1 MMANSARRGMTVA
14 GRLLVLIAAL
24 TTSACYPATFK
35 TRDRPDAETVLTLV
49 RQGQAVKAVRF
60 DGQPVEL
67 AQAVTTGDLVCSQN
81 LEPACMPAASF
92 VSVETWEPPPTPV
105 WAAALAVPF
114 MPLAI
119 ANIAIDE
126 TANAL
131 GGGPRIYSQSWAQS
145 SGANNP
151 CIRFVSP
158 LKDGA
163 WPHDSKIKSDLYRR
177 RLDLDGA
184 CLTLLAYPYS
194 VGWQLG
200 PDRAR
205 HLYFLGQARL
215 RFEAFACAEDRPAL
229 AASTPHVIVPS
240 SIYMEYRE
248 KPWPD
253 ELRAVFADPDTY
265 RITTDLT
272 EACNA
277 YGGVRPDL
285 TIAQRRVIEA
295 WPLPTPL
302 QITGLDGAEMSFTPS
317 SR

>member
-1 MMANSARRGMTVA
+1 MAISARLGMTVT

-24 TTSACYPATFK
+24 TTSACYPATIK

-60 DGQPVEL
+60 DGQAVEL
-67 AQAVTTGDLVCSQN
+67 AQAVTTGDLVCSHR
-81 LEPACMPAASF
+81 LEPACLPAASF
-92 VSVETWEPPPTPV
+92 VSVETWEQTPTPLWV
-105 WAAALAVPF
+105 SALAVPF

-119 ANIAIDE
+119 ASIAIDE
-126 TANAL
+126 TADAL
-131 GGGPRIYSQSWAQS
+131 GAGPRIYSPQWAQS
-145 SGANNP
+145 AAANNP
-151 CIRFVSP
+151 CIRFVNP

-163 WPHDSKIKSDLYRR
+163 WPHDSQIKADLYRR

-184 CLTLLAYPYS
+184 CLTLLAYPYAL
-194 VGWQLG
+194 GPQLG

-205 HLYFLGQARL
+205 RLYFVGQARL
-215 RFEAFACAEDRPAL
+215 RFEAFACIEDRPAL
-229 AASTPHVIVPS
+229 SASAPRVIVPDP
-240 SIYMEYRE
+240 IYMDGRE

-253 ELRAVFADPDTY
+253 ELRAVFADADTY
-265 RITTDLT
+265 RITTELT
-272 EACNA
+272 EGCAP

-285 TIAQRRVIEA
+285 TLAQRRVIEA

-302 QITGLDGAEMSFTPS
+302 QITDLHGAEMTFTPP